1 MVWVQLAFFFAL
13 VFLAFGSALSLS
25 NASHW
30 FVRGWD
36 FTRLQIVFVA
46 IGCGAGVWAINRFW
60 PLHDAAWIIPASLTI
75 AVFLVI
81 YHLYWILPYTPLAK
95 QQAARANEPITAD
108 CLVRL
113 VESNVQMENEQ
124 FDLWQ
129 RVVSEADP
137 DILIVLEINQKWWNS
152 CREYFESFEH
162 RVTVVQ
168 ENYYGM
174 LLLSK
179 LPIEQHRICHL
190 VERDIPSIDAVIR
203 LRSGHQVRVVAIH
216 PRPPEPVRD
225 TDSTARD
232 AELVLWGREIED
244 SELPVI
250 VGGDLND
257 VAWSNTTKLFL
268 RISELLDPRR
278 GRGFYNTFHA
288 RHRMMRFPLDHVF
301 YSNEFHLHK
310 LRRLPYAGSDHFP
323 MMIEVVYQP
332 RAADENEVL
341 RADHEDYA
349 EAEELVE
356 RAQEQPGLNPASA
369 PA

>member
-1 MVWVQLAFFFAL
+1 MVLIQFAFFTWLA
-13 VFLAFGSALSLS
+13 FLAFGSGLSLS

-36 FTRLQIVFVA
+36 FMRLQIVCAAV
-46 IGCGAGVWAINRFW
+46 GCGLCVWALNYFW
-60 PLHDAAWIIPASLTI
+60 PLAEFRPLVPASLTI
-75 AVFLVI
+75 AVFLIV

-95 QQAARANEPITAD
+95 QQAARARGQID
-108 CLVRL
+108 DKQLLRL
-113 VESNVQMENEQ
+113 VESNVQMENEE
-124 FDLWQ
+124 FELWQ
-129 RVVSEADP
+129 QVVAEADP
-137 DILIVLEINQKWWNS
+137 DVLIVLEANQKWWDA
-152 CREYFESFEH
+152 CRELFDKFEY
-162 RVTVVQ
+162 RVPVIQ

-174 LLLSK
+174 LMLSK
-179 LPIEQHRICHL
+179 LPIESHRVCHL
-190 VERDIPSIDAVIR
+190 VEQDIPSIDAVLQ
-203 LRSGHQVRVVAIH
+203 LRSGHKVRLVAIH

-288 RHRMMRFPLDHVF
+288 RHRFMRFPLDHVF
-301 YSNEFHLHK
+301 YSNEFHLHR

-323 MMIEVVYQP
+323 MLIEIVYQP
-332 RAADENEVL
+332 RSAGENQVLSAD
-341 RADHEDYA
+341 RDDFQ
-349 EAEELVE
+349 EAEELVQ
-356 RAQEQPGLNPASA
+356 RAEQQPELNPAPVRA
-369 PA
+369 